1 MSEENGK
8 KDTMGEEL
16 RAIRKVA
23 KALEGLTLEQK
34 TRTLNYVLGS
44 VYEEQRLS
52 DQAKIHGYIGQAGG
66 QARELGL
73 TPVSPRP

>member
-8 KDTMGEEL
+8 KDTMSEEL

-23 KALEGLTLEQK
+23 KALEGMTSEQK
-34 TRTLNYVLGS
+34 LRVLGYIQAS

-52 DQAKIHGYIGQAGG
+52 DQLIRIAQRDQADVP
-66 QARELGL
+66 QAYRSQL
-73 TPVSPRP
+73 TRVVP